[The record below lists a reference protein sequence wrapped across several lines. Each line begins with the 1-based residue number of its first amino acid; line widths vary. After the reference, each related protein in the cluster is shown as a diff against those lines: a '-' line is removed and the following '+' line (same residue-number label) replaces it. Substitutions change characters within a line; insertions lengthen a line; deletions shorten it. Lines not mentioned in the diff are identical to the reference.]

1 MSEGTSLGT
10 IYIEVDMETRKL
22 LDANKLV
29 NKSLDDV
36 GKGTEKLTAKIDGAD
51 KSLGGLSKS
60 ASAVSTALKM
70 PEINRLSIELAQLSG
85 KIGASTD
92 AAISGAVAQNR
103 FSGALST
110 VAGQLGAGYV
120 SNIGEATSALIRHT
134 KEAIAAT
141 SAQLE
146 NSVAAQKEAISL
158 QGAASQLVIN
168 AAAEKKT
175 AEAALQTAESELQVA
190 EAIFSRKESD
200 IASLEALLARQKE
213 SLKQSEANL
222 QITNSEKAVKDA
234 IQARNA
240 VETTQNKILKQSNQ
254 AVKEV
259 TAAEDKARAA
269 KVAITTA
276 SEKLSA
282 ASVLEVA
289 AASTVEKANEAVAI
303 SSMKVTLAAKAQA
316 AAVTGARTALALL
329 GGPAGVLLLAAAGV
343 YALYQAMGDN
353 TSIDD
358 YRAKVKEAAKAL
370 DELTANQA
378 KAAAIQAGVVIKA
391 DSKSIEEAKQQI
403 DDLEGKIADL
413 QARGLTFGNYADNI
427 KSYNNQITQLQ
438 GDIDGYSRSIAE
450 AKGSQDKFNQAA
462 KTNNDTSIENIRSGR
477 ILAEVR
483 NAMTKQQDLLTEATS
498 KGAQAAELLAFRQE
512 LENRYIQQG
521 IVITD
526 DIAQSIDQVV
536 EKKRQ
541 LMADASQGAFTAQLK
556 VIQGN
561 VEALKIEM
569 NQGAEAAA
577 VYRAQLALNDA
588 GVTDPKKAKEYTDA
602 IREQF
607 KLQKQIAD
615 SRKNAGGSGRVG
627 KADKGLERQQ
637 SQAASLRREYE
648 LLTTGVSDVAREM
661 SIFNAVQ
668 SLGTKATQQQKEA
681 AAADAATVYDLKQKV
696 EDFHKAAEITPELK
710 ISKAFADE
718 SEQLRRLFAEGL
730 IDENT
735 FREMGAKA
743 KESFM
748 AGMAEAKSDAVV
760 SPMQEAVG
768 KVDPV
773 QALANE
779 NAKKIAL
786 INQFEQQKLAILQQ
800 SNMQGVITA
809 QQYEQQKLSVEQQ
822 ALALRNA
829 ANTQYEQARTEAQWE
844 IWRNQ
849 STTNDL
855 MASAVDG
862 FASEASSA
870 LTGLINGTQSASEA
884 FQNLGNSILNSVIQA
899 LVEVGIQYLK
909 NAAMAMIADKMTSTS
924 SQQAGAQTA
933 AAWAPAAAAA
943 SIATFGGAAIA
954 GIAGMV
960 AAFGIGAALAGK
972 RKNGGGVRPGGLYE
986 FGEGGLPEML
996 QMGGKNYLLPG
1007 NNGSVISNKDLM
1019 NSNGQSQIPKASNG
1033 SHQLKN
1039 SANDDSVSVKA
1050 ASVVPNF
1057 TVIVENHGTPMEV
1070 MGQRYEKG
1078 LSGDDVVRV
1087 VVSDLQQGG
1096 QIRQALTK
1104 YTTASARANE

>member
-10 IYIEVDMETRKL
+10 IYIEVDMETKKL

-36 GKGTEKLTAKIDGAD
+36 GKGTEKLTTKIDGAD

-70 PEINRLSIELAQLSG
+70 PEINRLSTELAQLSG
-85 KIGASTD
+85 KIGASSD

-120 SNIGEATSALIRHT
+120 SNIGEATTALIRHT

-240 VETTQNKILKQSNQ
+240 VEATQNKILKQSNQ

-282 ASVLEVA
+282 ASALEVA

-303 SSMKVTLAAKAQA
+303 SSTKVTLAAKAQA

-378 KAAAIQAGVVIKA
+378 KAAAIQAGIVIKA
-391 DSKSIEEAKQQI
+391 DSKNIEEAKQQI

-450 AKGSQDKFNQAA
+450 AKGSQDKFNQSVITGT
-462 KTNNDTSIENIRSGR
+462 KNPPEIIKSGR
-477 ILAEVR
+477 ILSDVYS
-483 NAMTKQQDLLTEATS
+483 AMAKQRDILTEATS

-512 LENRYIQQG
+512 LENRYSQQG

-526 DIAQSIDQVV
+526 TIAKSIDQAV
-536 EKKRQ
+536 EAKRQ
-541 LMADASQGAFTAQLK
+541 LTADTSQAAFSAQLK
-556 VIQGN
+556 AIQGN

-577 VYRAQLALNDA
+577 VYRAQLALEDA
-588 GVTDPKKAKEYTDA
+588 GVTDPKAAKAYTDA

-615 SRKNAGGSGRVG
+615 SRKSTGGSGRVG

-661 SIFNAVQ
+661 AIFNAVQ

-718 SEQLRRLFAEGL
+718 SEQLRRLFAEGV

-786 INQFEQQKLAILQQ
+786 INQFEQQKLATLQQ
-800 SNMQGVITA
+800 SNMQGIITD
-809 QQYEQQKLSVEQQ
+809 QQYEQQKLSVEKQS
-822 ALALRNA
+822 LALRNA
-829 ANTQYEQARTEAQWE
+829 ANTQYEKARAEAQWE

-849 STTNDL
+849 STGNEALAASFDALAGNASNAFTGILTGSMSTSDAMRSLGSTVLNSL
-855 MASAVDG
+855 VNTFVQMGIEWVKSAVMG
-862 FASEASSA
+862 SA
-870 LTGLINGTQSASEA
+870 A
-884 FQNLGNSILNSVIQA
+884 
-899 LVEVGIQYLK
+899 
-909 NAAMAMIADKMTSTS
+909 
-924 SQQAGAQTA
+924 QQAGIAATTAAQVAGTATTTAASTTA
-933 AAWAPAAAAA
+933 AAATTTAWTPAAIVA
-943 SIATFGGAAIA
+943 SIGSFGGAAAI
-954 GIAGMV
+954 
-960 AAFGIGAALAGK
+960 GIGAVVAAMALSSSLAGK
-972 RKNGGGVRPGGLYE
+972 RKNGGPVRSGSMYQV
-986 FGEGGLPEML
+986 GEGGLPEIY
-996 QMGGKNYLLPG
+996 QASTGKQYMIPG
-1007 NNGSVISNKDLM
+1007 DNGKVISNKQMTGGGSAAPTIIIENYSSGAGVMDT
-1019 NSNGQSQIPKASNG
+1019 QAS
-1033 SHQLKN
+1033 
-1039 SANDDSVSVKA
+1039 
-1050 ASVVPNF
+1050 
-1057 TVIVENHGTPMEV
+1057 
-1070 MGQRYEKG
+1070 KG
-1078 LSGDDVVRV
+1078 INGDDVIRIVLA
-1087 VVSDLQQGG
+1087 DIQQGG
-1096 QIRQALTK
+1096 LVSRGISQYHQAPR
-1104 YTTASARANE
+1104 RATE